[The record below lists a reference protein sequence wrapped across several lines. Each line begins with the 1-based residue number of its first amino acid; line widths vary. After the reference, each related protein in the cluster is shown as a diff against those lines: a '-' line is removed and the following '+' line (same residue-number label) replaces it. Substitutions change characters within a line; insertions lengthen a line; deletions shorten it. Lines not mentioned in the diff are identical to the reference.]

1 MYGAPHSIEG
11 GELRSFLLGSEY
23 RQAKDVVAGTGT
35 NSPMTDA
42 IGPLRAALAGHY
54 EIQREIGQGAFATV
68 YLARDLR
75 HDRSVAFKV
84 LNADP
89 NSETGELR
97 FLREIRLLAKLQHP
111 NILPLIDSGH
121 VEAMLYYVMPYVT
134 GESLRQRIHRQ
145 GQLPFEAAISIAHD
159 SADAL
164 AYAHDQGVVHRDIKP
179 ENILLSAGHPI
190 IADFGVARAID
201 IAGVRQLTRTG
212 LGSPGTPAYMS
223 PEQLMGDKEV
233 DRRTDIYSLGC
244 VLYEMLTGQ
253 APFPGKDGFVKRFT
267 ENAPL
272 PSAIRKNLPDAADSI
287 IAKALARDPEDRYSS
302 AQDFATALAR
312 VQQQPSPPTFA
323 QPVLTALEKGSRRQR
338 SEKLGVIA
346 GLTLM
351 TVLALLASSSIYRR
365 SQRGQAGSQVE
376 SANIPSLAVLPFE
389 NLGSRD
395 DAYFAEGM
403 TDEISSRLGSLAGL
417 RVIGR
422 QSAKSYAN
430 TTKSPEQIARELGVV
445 YLLTGT
451 VRWDR
456 SSAGHNLVKISP
468 QLLRASDGVQVW
480 SERYQDEVKGVF
492 DIQAK
497 VAEHVAEALS
507 IKLSQSDK
515 QTLSSRPTNQPDAY
529 DYFLRGKKLGADSF
543 RASDFLRG
551 VALLERAVQLD
562 PRFALAYASLG
573 IAHLNVYWFHGDNSQ
588 QHLQAAEAA
597 IDTALAIDPK
607 LAAGYIAKASYYY
620 RGKLDYPKALEA
632 LEVAQGLSPND
643 PEALD
648 LKGVIER
655 RQNRWADAI
664 TDAEHATRLDP
675 RNTSFLL
682 NLCQT
687 LEVTRNYDAAEKECG
702 RAIAIAPDKWLGYS
716 LLYYVPLMKSG
727 DVNAS
732 LAILRSAQRL
742 VDPAEF
748 RDGLVSVGWPSYL
761 DANLLSEMNAA
772 DLPEEQQNQ
781 LDYYF
786 FKLTLSVYTKDTLAR
801 VRYAD
806 SMLAVVPRV
815 VRGNILESDVHAYL
829 SLAYAAKGDAR
840 RSLEQGR
847 LSMQKT
853 PFASDAMRAALNLE
867 TIARSEVLAGA
878 YDQALSDL
886 AQLLARPS
894 FISIDVLRVDP
905 WFDPIRHDRRF
916 RQLPAAH

>member
-1 MYGAPHSIEG
+1 
-11 GELRSFLLGSEY
+11 
-23 RQAKDVVAGTGT
+23 
-35 NSPMTDA
+35 MTDP
-42 IGPLRAALAGHY
+42 IGPLRAAVAGHY

-84 LNADP
+84 QNADP
-89 NSETGELR
+89 DSETGELR

-134 GESLRQRIHRQ
+134 GESLRQRMQRQ
-145 GQLPFEAAISIAHD
+145 KQLPFEAAIAIAHD

-164 AYAHDQGVVHRDIKP
+164 AYAHDQGIIHRDIKP

-223 PEQLMGDKEV
+223 PEQMMGEKDV

-244 VLYEMLTGQ
+244 VLYEMLTGK
-253 APFPGKDGFVKRFT
+253 APFSGKEGFVKRFT
-267 ENAPL
+267 ELAPL
-272 PSAIRKNLPDAADSI
+272 TSSTRKNLPEAVDSI
-287 IAKALARDPEDRYSS
+287 IAKALARDPEERYSS
-302 AQDFATALAR
+302 AQDFAIALAR
-312 VQQQPSPPTFA
+312 LQQQSSSPAAATNVPTTREEGRRTPGVRKFGVFA
-323 QPVLTALEKGSRRQR
+323 GIALM
-338 SEKLGVIA
+338 V
-346 GLTLM
+346 
-351 TVLALLASSSIYRR
+351 VLALFASSAVYQRSRR
-365 SQRGQAGSQVE
+365 GRAGSQLEGVDT
-376 SANIPSLAVLPFE
+376 PSVAVLPFE
-389 NLGSRD
+389 NLGRSD
-395 DAYFAEGM
+395 DAYFAEGT

-422 QSAKSYAN
+422 QSARSYAN
-430 TTKSPEQIARELGVV
+430 TNKSPEQIAKELGVA

-456 SSAGHNLVKISP
+456 SSAGHSLVKISP
-468 QLLRASDGVQVW
+468 QLVRASDGAQVW
-480 SERYQDEVKGVF
+480 SQPYQDEVNGIF

-497 VAEHVAEALS
+497 VAAHVAEALS

-515 QTLSSRPTNQPDAY
+515 QTLTSRPTNDPDAY
-529 DYFLRGKKLGADSF
+529 DYYLRGKKLGADSF

-573 IAHLNVYWFHGDNSQ
+573 IAHLNVYWFHGDNSE
-588 QHLQAAEAA
+588 QHLQAAKAA
-597 IDTALAIDPK
+597 IDTALAIDST
-607 LAAGYIAKASYYY
+607 LAAGYLARASYYY
-620 RGKLDYPKALEA
+620 RGKLDYRNALKALE
-632 LEVAQGLSPND
+632 VVQSLSPND
-643 PEALD
+643 PDALD

-655 RQNRWADAI
+655 RQNKWADAI
-664 TDAEHATRLDP
+664 ADAQRASQLDP
-675 RNTSFLL
+675 RNALFLL
-682 NLCQT
+682 NLCYT
-687 LEVTRNYDAAEKECG
+687 LQVTRNYDAAGKECA
-702 RAIAIAPDKWLGYS
+702 RAVAIAPDTWLGYS

-732 LAILRSAQRL
+732 LAILKNAQRL
-742 VDPAEF
+742 VDPTEF
-748 RDGLVSVGWPSYL
+748 RAGLVSIAWPSYL
-761 DANLLSEMNAA
+761 DAKLLSEIQAA
-772 DLPEEQQNQ
+772 DLPAEQQNQ
-781 LDYYF
+781 VEYYF
-786 FKLTLSVYTKDTLAR
+786 FKLILAVYTKDTLSR

-806 SMLAVVPRV
+806 SVLAVVPRV
-815 VRGNILESDVHAYL
+815 VRGNILASDVHAYL
-829 SLAYAAKGDAR
+829 SLAYAANGDAR

-853 PFASDAMRAALNLE
+853 PFTADANRAARNLE
-867 TIARSEVLAGA
+867 TVARSEVLAGE

-886 AQLLARPS
+886 AQLLERPS
-894 FISIDVLRVDP
+894 LISVDLLRVDP
-905 WFDPIRHDRRF
+905 WFDPLRQDPRF
-916 RQLPAAH
+916 RRLVAAH

>member
-1 MYGAPHSIEG
+1 
-11 GELRSFLLGSEY
+11 
-23 RQAKDVVAGTGT
+23 
-35 NSPMTDA
+35 MTDA
-42 IGPLRAALAGHY
+42 ISPLRAAVAGHY

-68 YLARDLR
+68 YLAHDLR

-89 NSETGELR
+89 SSETGELR

-134 GESLRQRIHRQ
+134 GESLRERMQRR
-145 GQLPFEAAISIAHD
+145 GQLPFEEAISIAHD
-159 SADAL
+159 AADAL
-164 AYAHDQGVVHRDIKP
+164 AYAHDQGIIHRDIKP

-223 PEQLMGDKEV
+223 PEQLIADKEV
-233 DRRTDIYSLGC
+233 DKRTDIYSLGC

-253 APFPGKDGFVKRFT
+253 APFSGEHGFVKRFT
-267 ENAPL
+267 EDAPR
-272 PSAIRKNLPDAADSI
+272 PSDKRKNLPETVDPI
-287 IAKALARDPEDRYSS
+287 IAKALARDPENRYSS

-312 VQQQPSPPTFA
+312 VQQQPSMPGVA
-323 QPVLTALEKGSRRQR
+323 QAAGIAREKGSRSQR
-338 SEKLGVIA
+338 SKKLGVIA
-346 GLTLM
+346 GIALM
-351 TVLALLASSSIYRR
+351 TFLGLLASAAVYRR
-365 SQRGQAGSQVE
+365 SQSGQAGSLGE
-376 SANIPSLAVLPFE
+376 TGNSPSLAVLPFE
-389 NLGSRD
+389 NLGRSD

-468 QLLRASDGVQVW
+468 QLLRASDGAQVW
-480 SERYQDEVKGVF
+480 SQPYQDEVKGVF

-507 IKLSQSDK
+507 VKLSQSDR
-515 QTLSSRPTNQPDAY
+515 QTLASSPTSDPDAY
-529 DYFLRGKKLGADSF
+529 DYYLRGKKLGGDSF
-543 RASDFLRG
+543 RVSDFLRG
-551 VALLERAVQLD
+551 VALLERAVKLD

-573 IAHLNVYWFHGDNSQ
+573 IAHLNVYWFHGDDSQ
-588 QHLQAAEAA
+588 HHLQAAEAA

-607 LAAGYIAKASYYY
+607 LAAGYIAKATYYY
-620 RGKLDYPKALEA
+620 RGKLDYRKALEA
-632 LEVAQGLSPND
+632 LEVAQRLSPND

-664 TDAEHATRLDP
+664 ADAEHATRLDP
-675 RNTSFLL
+675 RNTGFLQ
-682 NLCQT
+682 NLCFT
-687 LEVTRNYDAAEKECG
+687 LQLTRNYDAAAKECA
-702 RAIAIAPDKWLGYS
+702 RVIVIAPDKWLGYL
-716 LLYYVPLMKSG
+716 LLYYLPLLKSG
-727 DVNAS
+727 DVSAS
-732 LAILRSAQRL
+732 LAIIRSAEKL

-748 RDGLVSVGWPSYL
+748 KPGLVTVGWPASL
-761 DANLLSEMNAA
+761 DAHLLKEMESS
-772 DLPEEQQNQ
+772 DLPAEQENR
-781 LDYYF
+781 LGYF
-786 FKLTLSVYTKDTLAR
+786 SNRLTLSVYTKDTGGR

-806 SMLAVVPRV
+806 SILAIVPRV
-815 VRGNILESDVHAYL
+815 AGGTLLESDLHAYL
-829 SLAYAAKGDAR
+829 SLAYAAKGDAQ
-840 RSLEQGR
+840 RSLEHGR
-847 LSMQKT
+847 LCMQKT
-853 PFASDAMRAALNLE
+853 PFAADALRAALNLE

-878 YDQALSDL
+878 YDEALSDL
-886 AQLLARPS
+886 GQLLARPS
-894 FISIDVLRVDP
+894 WISVDLLRVDP
-905 WFDPIRHDRRF
+905 WFEPIRQDARF
-916 RQLPAAH
+916 RQMVAR

>member
-1 MYGAPHSIEG
+1 
-11 GELRSFLLGSEY
+11 
-23 RQAKDVVAGTGT
+23 
-35 NSPMTDA
+35 MTDA
-42 IGPLRAALAGHY
+42 IGPLRAAVAGHY

-89 NSETGELR
+89 DSETGELR

-134 GESLRQRIHRQ
+134 GESLRQRMQREK
-145 GQLPFEAAISIAHD
+145 QLPFETAIAIAHD

-164 AYAHDQGVVHRDIKP
+164 AYAHDQGIIHRDIKP

-223 PEQLMGDKEV
+223 PEQIMGEKDV

-244 VLYEMLTGQ
+244 VLYEMLTGK
-253 APFPGKDGFVKRFT
+253 APFSGKEGFVKRFT
-267 ENAPL
+267 ELAPL
-272 PSAIRKNLPDAADSI
+272 TSSMRKNLPEAVDSI
-287 IAKALARDPEDRYSS
+287 IAKALARDPDDRYSS
-302 AQDFATALAR
+302 AQDFATALAG
-312 VQQQPSPPTFA
+312 VQQQPSPPPPTFG
-323 QPVLTALEKGSRRQR
+323 QRVGTAREKSSRRQR
-338 SEKLGVIA
+338 AEKLGVIA
-346 GLTLM
+346 GIVLT
-351 TVLALLASSSIYRR
+351 TVLALLASSSVYRR
-365 SQRGQAGSQVE
+365 SLRGQAGSQLE
-376 SANIPSLAVLPFE
+376 NADSPSLAVLPFE
-389 NLGSRD
+389 NLGSSD
-395 DAYFAEGM
+395 DAYFAEGT

-430 TTKSPEQIARELGVV
+430 TTKSPAQIARELGVV

-456 SSAGHNLVKISP
+456 SSAGRNLVKISP
-468 QLLRASDGVQVW
+468 QLVRASDGAQVW
-480 SERYQDEVKGVF
+480 SEPYQDEVKGVF
-492 DIQAK
+492 DIQGK
-497 VAEHVAEALS
+497 VAERVAEALS

-515 QTLSSRPTNQPDAY
+515 QTLTSSPTSDPDAY
-529 DYFLRGKKLGADSF
+529 DYFLRGKKLGWDSF

-562 PRFALAYASLG
+562 RRFALAYASLG

-588 QHLQAAEAA
+588 AHLQAAKAA

-607 LAAGYIAKASYYY
+607 LAAGYFAKANYYY
-620 RGKLDYPKALEA
+620 RGKLDYKKALEA
-632 LEVAQGLSPND
+632 LEVVESLSPND

-664 TDAEHATRLDP
+664 SDAQRASRLDP
-675 RNTSFLL
+675 RNTAFLL
-682 NLCQT
+682 NLCYT
-687 LEVTRNYDAAEKECG
+687 LEVTRNYDAAEKECA
-702 RAIAIAPDKWLGYS
+702 RVVVIAPDKWLGYS
-716 LLYYVPLMKSG
+716 LLYYVPLAKSG

-732 LAILRSAQRL
+732 LAILRSAQTL

-748 RDGLVSVGWPSYL
+748 RDGLVNVSWPAYL
-761 DANLLSEMNAA
+761 DAGLLREMQASDVPA
-772 DLPEEQQNQ
+772 EQQNR
-781 LDYYF
+781 LDYF
-786 FKLTLSVYTKDTLAR
+786 FSRLNLSVYTKDTLAR
-801 VRYAD
+801 GRYAD
-806 SMLAVVPRV
+806 SILALVPRV
-815 VRGNILESDVHAYL
+815 VRGNILESDLHAYL

-840 RSLEQGR
+840 RSLAQGR
-847 LSMQKT
+847 ESMRKT
-853 PFASDAMRAALNLE
+853 PFTADALRAVVNLE

-878 YDQALSDL
+878 HDEALSHL

-894 FISIDVLRVDP
+894 LISVDQLRVDP
-905 WFDPIRHDRRF
+905 WFEPLRHDPRF
-916 RQLPAAH
+916 RQLVAAH

>member
-1 MYGAPHSIEG
+1 
-11 GELRSFLLGSEY
+11 
-23 RQAKDVVAGTGT
+23 
-35 NSPMTDA
+35 MTDA
-42 IGPLRAALAGHY
+42 IGPLRAAVAGHY

-84 LNADP
+84 LNTDP

-134 GESLRQRIHRQ
+134 GESLRQRIHRE

-164 AYAHDQGVVHRDIKP
+164 AYAHDQGVIHRDIKP

-244 VLYEMLTGQ
+244 VLYEMLTGE
-253 APFPGKDGFVKRFT
+253 APFSGKDGFVKRFT
-267 ENAPL
+267 EDAPR
-272 PSAIRKNLPDAADSI
+272 PSAKRKNLPEAVDSI
-287 IAKALARDPEDRYSS
+287 IATALARDPETRYSS
-302 AQDFATALAR
+302 AKDFATALAR
-312 VQQQPSPPTFA
+312 VQQQSSLPASAT
-323 QPVLTALEKGSRRQR
+323 PVGTAPEKGSTRQR
-338 SEKLGVIA
+338 SKKPGLIA
-346 GLTLM
+346 SIALM
-351 TVLALLASSSIYRR
+351 TILVLLASLSVYRR
-365 SQRGQAGSQVE
+365 NQRGQARSQVD
-376 SANIPSLAVLPFE
+376 SANSPSLAVLPFE
-389 NLGSRD
+389 NLGSSD

-417 RVIGR
+417 TVTGR

-430 TTKSPEQIARELGVV
+430 TTKSPQQIAKELGVV

-468 QLLRASDGVQVW
+468 QLLRASDGAQIW
-480 SERYQDEVKGVF
+480 SEPYQDEVKGVF
-492 DIQAK
+492 DIQGK
-497 VAEHVAEALS
+497 VAARVAEALS
-507 IKLSQSDK
+507 IKLTQSDK
-515 QTLSSRPTNQPDAY
+515 QTLALRPTSDPDAY

-562 PRFALAYASLG
+562 RRFALAYASLG
-573 IAHLNVYWFHGDNSQ
+573 IAHLNVYWFHGDSSEH
-588 QHLQAAEAA
+588 HLQAAKAA
-597 IDTALAIDPK
+597 IDTALAIDSK
-607 LAAGYIAKASYYY
+607 LAAGYLATANYYY
-620 RGKLDYPKALEA
+620 RGKLDYQKALDA
-632 LEVAQGLSPND
+632 LEVVESLSPND

-664 TDAEHATRLDP
+664 TDAERASRLDP
-675 RNTSFLL
+675 RNTAFLL
-682 NLCQT
+682 NLCFT
-687 LEVTRNYDAAEKECG
+687 LEVTRNYDAAEKECA
-702 RAIAIAPDKWLGYS
+702 RVVVIAPDKWLGYS
-716 LLYYVPLMKSG
+716 LLYYVPLVKSG

-732 LAILRSAQRL
+732 LAILRNAQKL

-748 RDGLVSVGWPSYL
+748 RDGLVGVSWPAYL
-761 DANLLSEMNAA
+761 DADLLREMEAS
-772 DLPEEQQNQ
+772 DLPAEQQSR
-781 LDYYF
+781 LDYF
-786 FKLTLSVYTKDTLAR
+786 FSRLILAVYTKDTVAR
-801 VRYAD
+801 GRYAD
-806 SMLAVVPRV
+806 SILAVVPRV
-815 VRGNILESDVHAYL
+815 VRGSVLESDLHAYL
-829 SLAYAAKGDAR
+829 GLAYAAKGDAR
-840 RSLEQGR
+840 QSLTQGQ
-847 LSMQKT
+847 LSMRKT
-853 PFASDAMRAALNLE
+853 PVAADALRAVINLE

-878 YDQALSDL
+878 HEEALSHL

-894 FISIDVLRVDP
+894 LISVDLLRVDP
-905 WFDPIRHDRRF
+905 WFDPIRQDRRF
-916 RQLPAAH
+916 RQLMAAH